1 MGVPLCLVISVRS
14 LSFLGLLESC
24 PFGQLWWPWQPLPRA
39 ALLSCPCA
47 KAGGQGCPGC
57 PKSSGQCCHCVLP
70 PLVICLYFPQAQAR
84 SCSEWDLQTG
94 SRNGF
99 RLWKQRHIS
108 WGETEPVGRLS
119 RPAVGSASDLA
130 SWASLQ
136 PERAEPTEARHP
148 SHPGPTL
155 ESLEQG
161 TPGCR
166 GQHPLHAAAEV
177 PLTKL
182 ASDQQG
188 APLLPRPMSFPGA
201 VGAKGDPSPAGPAPA
216 GPAQAPCTRTSA
228 RRTRYRIT
236 ITLQGCEQAPGEAG
250 EEPAQPAL
258 HPCGPEESRG
268 WQEPPQGPRPI
279 TGCPTDPPWRPGVRA
294 GPHQGNKAQRHELP
308 VVPTPESPH
317 GR

>member
-1 MGVPLCLVISVRS
+1 MAERRGGLGARLARLLAGLGARRGRRGKVTSEEARS
-14 LSFLGLLESC
+14 QNRPWGGQSC
-24 PFGQLWWPWQPLPRA
+24 PDLAQ
-39 ALLSCPCA
+39 
-47 KAGGQGCPGC
+47 GQGSTTDVSL
-57 PKSSGQCCHCVLP
+57 K
-70 PLVICLYFPQAQAR
+70 AQAR

-94 SRNGF
+94 SHNGF
-99 RLWKQRHIS
+99 RLWKQQHICL
-108 WGETEPVGRLS
+108 GETEPVGRLS

-136 PERAEPTEARHP
+136 PERAEPIEAQHP

-161 TPGCR
+161 TPGCH
-166 GQHPLHAAAEV
+166 GQHPRHAAAEV

-182 ASDQQG
+182 VSDQQG

-201 VGAKGDPSPAGPAPA
+201 VGAKGDPSPAGPAPP

-250 EEPAQPAL
+250 EEPAQPAP
-258 HPCGPEESRG
+258 HPCGSEESRG
-268 WQEPPQGPRPI
+268 WQEPSQGPRPI
-279 TGCPTDPPWRPGVRA
+279 TGCPTDPPWRTGVRA
-294 GPHQGNKAQRHELP
+294 GPHQGNTAQRHELP
-308 VVPTPESPH
+308 VVPTLESPH
-317 GR
+317 RR